1 MDFIIW
7 KIFRILIK
15 NKSFFTGFDL
25 KDLIPAKN
33 AGWPKCTDC
42 TDFLFCNPKI
52 VRNVRIFFQIV
63 RIVRIFILEIH
74 RVFF

>member
-7 KIFRILIK
+7 KIFRILTK

-25 KDLIPAKN
+25 NDLIPAKN

-42 TDFLFCNPKI
+42 TDCTD
-52 VRNVRIFFQIV
+52 
-63 RIVRIFILEIH
+63 
-74 RVFF
+74 